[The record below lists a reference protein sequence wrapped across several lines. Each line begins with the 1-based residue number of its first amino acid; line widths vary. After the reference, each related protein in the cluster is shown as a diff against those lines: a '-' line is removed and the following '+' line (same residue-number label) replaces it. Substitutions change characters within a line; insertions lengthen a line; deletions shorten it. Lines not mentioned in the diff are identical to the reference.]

1 MFPPPAT
8 HEQPAAAEPLRK
20 ELLVQN
26 RRRRP
31 DTGCDVNSENVISET
46 QNCYERFWQVL
57 EEDISPARRKDRPNA
72 PLFPG

>member
-20 ELLVQN
+20 ELLGQN
-26 RRRRP
+26 RLRRP
-31 DTGCDVNSENVISET
+31 DTCPDTNAASVISET
-46 QNCYERFWQVL
+46 QNYYERFWQVL
-57 EEDISPARRKDRPNA
+57 EEDIGPARRKDRPNT